1 MAFSDFIFEHCLRLP
16 TKIQLN
22 CKQIM
27 TENSISSKTSPKR
40 VIRVLVVDDSSL
52 VRNILS
58 RGLSMD
64 PGIEVVAT
72 AADPYIARDRIVQLN
87 PDVLTLDVEM
97 PRMDGVEFLRRFMPQ
112 NPLPVV
118 MVSALTQKGK
128 KITLDALEA
137 GAVDFVAKPST
148 NIARGLNAML
158 MELRTKVKIAST
170 ANVSHWKS
178 QKSGV
183 PVKIIQGNKALAEST
198 DKVIAIGAST
208 GGTQAITKIIT
219 QFPPTMPGVV
229 IVQHMP
235 AGFTKAFADRLNQL
249 CSMEV
254 KEATDGDRVMS
265 GRILIAP
272 GDYHM
277 TVARSGGIY
286 QVACK
291 QGEKV
296 SGHCPSVD
304 VLMHSVAQ
312 NVGSNAVGAM
322 LTGMGRDGAEGM
334 LAMFKMGARN
344 FAQDEASSVVFGMPK
359 EAYER
364 GGVEHLLPL
373 DEIAPRIINLLSG
386 KL

>member
-97 PRMDGVEFLRRFMPQ
+97 PRMDGVEFLKRFMPQ